1 MARRRYQRGCLFIR
15 GRKRKVW
22 VLRFR
27 EDVMLPDGQI
37 ARINRSEVIGLFADF
52 PTRRMAQRFA
62 ETRLREINSGVYRPK
77 TTLSFREFVESQ
89 WQPNLFPTFKLSTRR
104 GYAQVLRKYLIPFF
118 GDQKLS
124 EINRQTVQAFV
135 ASLSARL
142 APQTVRLAK
151 ALLSKVFSTA
161 VEWGYISENPTT
173 GVRLPTRITHRE
185 RIALNPEQVR
195 TLADA
200 LSEPYKSMI
209 LVAVLTGMRRGE
221 LFALRWSAVDFE
233 RKLIS
238 VRESVFDGQFN
249 SPKTRSSV
257 RTNAMGEALEAI
269 LLSLRGKN
277 AAADALVFSSRKGTP
292 LRPENILKRV
302 IHPACERIGLSKVG
316 WHDLRHTSA
325 TLLHAS
331 EPLRVAQAIL
341 GHSDMETTLGYT
353 HVLPGWQREA
363 MKRLEVRLLFPNV
376 PKSQVES
383 ERENPE
389 LGGVSTS

>member
-1 MARRRYQRGCLFIR
+1 MARRRYQRGCLFLR

-37 ARINRSEVIGLFADF
+37 ARINRSEVIGFLADL
-52 PTRRMAQRFA
+52 PTRRLAQRAA
-62 ETRLREINSGVYRPK
+62 ETRLREINTGVYRPK
-77 TTLSFREFVESQ
+77 TTLTFREFVETQ

-104 GYAQVLRKYLIPFF
+104 GYAQVLRKYLLPFF
-118 GDQKLS
+118 GEQKLA
-124 EINRQTVQAFV
+124 EINRQSVQAFV

-151 ALLSKVFSTA
+151 ALLSKVLSTA
-161 VEWGYISENPTT
+161 VEWGYIQENPTT

-185 RIALNPEQVR
+185 RIALNPVQVR
-195 TLADA
+195 MLADA
-200 LSEPYKSMI
+200 LSEPYKSMVLI
-209 LVAVLTGMRRGE
+209 AVLTGMRRGE
-221 LFALRWSAVDFE
+221 LFALRWGAVDFE

-238 VRESVFDGQFN
+238 VRESVYDGQFN

-257 RTNAMGEALEAI
+257 RTIPVGDALEEI
-269 LLSLRGKN
+269 LLRLRGKS
-277 AAADALVFSSRKGTP
+277 AAPGDLVFASRKGTP
-292 LRPENILKRV
+292 LRPENVLKRQ
-302 IHPACERIGLSKVG
+302 IHPACERLGLPKAG

-331 EPLRVAQAIL
+331 EPLRVVQAIL

-363 MKRLEVRLLFPNV
+363 MSRLEVRLLFPNV
-376 PKSQVES
+376 PKSQVDS
-383 ERENPE
+383 EKQETE
-389 LGGVSTS
+389 LVGASTR